1 MSAAPPPGIW
11 PAELADT
18 GVERGDLIGEGGFAW
33 VFRARHPR
41 HGQVAVKV
49 WRQPL
54 GHREEVKFRREWSL
68 HRALAGNPHVVRM
81 FEAVAPPRR
90 RPWTVSELYECSLQ
104 DRLRDG
110 PPIGRGEAF
119 VLADDLLAGLAAV
132 HRARHL
138 HRDVKP
144 ANVLLRAG
152 RAALGDLGIL
162 LPVGD
167 STLAPGAGTAS
178 FRAPELAPELVYG
191 HPSYRSDVYSAAMT
205 IRRLFD
211 PVDPAAPRPLD
222 ALLERAASELTSER
236 PVDAAQF
243 RARLLSAGRLEG
255 YDAGRPEGHDVEK
268 PADPDD
274 VRPWWRPRRSR

>member
-1 MSAAPPPGIW
+1 VNDVPPPGVW
-11 PAELADT
+11 PAELVKM

-33 VFRARHPR
+33 VFRAQHPR
-41 HGQVAVKV
+41 HGPVAVKL

-68 HRALAGNPHVVRM
+68 HRALASDPHIVRM

-110 PPIGRGEAF
+110 PPIGRRQAF
-119 VLADDLLAGLAAV
+119 ALADDLLAGLAAV

-144 ANVLLRAG
+144 ANVLLRGG

-167 STLAPGAGTAS
+167 WTLAPGAGTAS

-211 PVDPAAPRPLD
+211 PADSTPPRPID
-222 ALLERAASELTSER
+222 ALLESASSELTSER
-236 PVDAAQF
+236 PADAAQF
-243 RARLLSAGRLEG
+243 RARLLSAGRMEG
-255 YDAGRPEGHDVEK
+255 YDVEK
-268 PADPDD
+268 PAEPEDD
-274 VRPWWRPRRSR
+274 RPWWRPRPR